1 MRTFRVHFYDGNQKL
16 YEASDVGQIIR
27 YIEFNPD
34 VEYKVGMITKIEE
47 VKKDEVS

>member
-16 YEASDVGQIIR
+16 YEASDVEQIIR

-34 VEYKVGMITKIEE
+34 IEYKVGMITKIEE
-47 VKKDEVS
+47 VKKDEMS